1 MSGTTS
7 PPPIAPSGMSPKQ
20 RFFFDLKGWLLVPS
34 VLSQEDW
41 TESLVHV
48 GNDWTD
54 PEHDRIATFALY
66 NSLW

>member
-1 MSGTTS
+1 MAAIQSM
-7 PPPIAPSGMSPKQ
+7 A
-20 RFFFDLKGWLLVPS
+20 S
-34 VLSQEDW
+34 VFADSCPAGSMLIW

>member
-1 MSGTTS
+1 MVACLGGCLAAIQSM
-7 PPPIAPSGMSPKQ
+7 A
-20 RFFFDLKGWLLVPS
+20 S
-34 VLSQEDW
+34 VFADSCPAGSMLIW

>member
-1 MSGTTS
+1 MLG
-7 PPPIAPSGMSPKQ
+7 G
-20 RFFFDLKGWLLVPS
+20 LLGCHTKHGVCVSADSCPAGS
-34 VLSQEDW
+34 MLIW

>member
-1 MSGTTS
+1 MVGGGGGAAVTE
-7 PPPIAPSGMSPKQ
+7 
-20 RFFFDLKGWLLVPS
+20 S
-34 VLSQEDW
+34 VACVFADSCPAGSMLIW